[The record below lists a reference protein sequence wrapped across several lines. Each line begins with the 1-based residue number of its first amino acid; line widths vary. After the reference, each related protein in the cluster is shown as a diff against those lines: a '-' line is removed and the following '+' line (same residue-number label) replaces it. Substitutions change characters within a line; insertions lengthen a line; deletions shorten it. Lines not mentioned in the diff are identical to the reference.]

1 VSAWPLLE
9 QGGWAGIAALG
20 FALLFNVPPGRL
32 WVCTLNGSLA
42 FIARAGLVSV
52 QLASLEASSLY
63 AASLVSFLSVFW
75 GRRLHAPALVFVIP
89 AVIPLVPGALAF
101 RTVRDLL
108 TLTSQSRHA
117 DAALLAS
124 AITGT
129 IKVTLVTGAL
139 ALGVALPSLLLR
151 SRSPIT

>member
-9 QGGWAGIAALG
+9 QSGWAGIAALG
-20 FALLFNVPPGRL
+20 FALLFNVPPNRL
-32 WVCTLNGSLA
+32 WACTLNGSLA
-42 FIARAGLVSV
+42 FIARAGLVSAH
-52 QLASLEASSLY
+52 LSSLEASSLY

-75 GRRLHAPALVFVIP
+75 GRRLRAPALVFAIP

-101 RTVRDLL
+101 RTVKDLL
-108 TLTSQSRHA
+108 TLTLSRRD

-124 AITGT
+124 AITGSF
-129 IKVTLVTGAL
+129 KVLLVTGAL
-139 ALGVALPSLLLR
+139 ALGVALPGLLLR

>member
-9 QGGWAGIAALG
+9 QSGWAGIAALG

-32 WVCTLNGSLA
+32 WACTLNGSLA
-42 FIARAGLVSV
+42 FIARGGLVSA
-52 QLASLEASSLY
+52 QLSSLEASSLY

-75 GRRLHAPALVFVIP
+75 GRRLRAPALVFAIP

-108 TLTSQSRHA
+108 TLTLSRRD

-124 AITGT
+124 AITGSF
-129 IKVTLVTGAL
+129 KVLLVTGAL
-139 ALGVALPSLLLR
+139 ALGVALPGLLLR